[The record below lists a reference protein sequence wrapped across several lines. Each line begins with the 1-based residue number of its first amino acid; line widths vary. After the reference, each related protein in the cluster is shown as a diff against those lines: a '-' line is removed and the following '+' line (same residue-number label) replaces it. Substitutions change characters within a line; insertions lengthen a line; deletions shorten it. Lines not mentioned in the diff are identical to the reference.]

1 MRQTSSASSHQS
13 NPDIETSNS
22 QQQQLPQQHQ
32 QTRERE
38 QLQSTPAQYIPISAA
53 ADGKHQFIC
62 SKWEKRHEQR
72 LNSQFAV
79 QAVAQIAYYVNQ
91 DQSQT
96 WFEGQTTQIREQYQE
111 FESLRQDNSHA
122 LQNQELSLLKRIEHV
137 EIKQNKMLQDQTQES
152 INGKQKMDLQYSHML
167 NMEQEIKRELERQ
180 KMMQNS
186 MMTDQRLSSQQF
198 TEDINSIL
206 KQLHNLQ
213 QNSRNSNEIVE
224 SLGNQQNLTY
234 RRLDDLENNLTKFI
248 EVQTDTNFG
257 LDTKLDGAVR
267 DLENL
272 RSSVI
277 PLQEGMMHE
286 MRQRMNSLEVN
297 TSQSIESLEMSF
309 QTITSNF
316 QSTVSHLERL
326 SKESPI
332 QTLRDLDRKNMDLQT
347 QLQQLNDKSYLQEQ
361 IIYDF
366 RRDLAQN
373 MNEIE
378 RFFNKK
384 NEQVARAFTELSKEL
399 RINKMQAK
407 SSVLRRYFSGAV
419 RVVNQKVSNT
429 NVTPHNPE
437 SRQGM
442 TAEEFGFAKTF
453 NMGYEGFSKP
463 LPLPRSNP
471 IYQTRQEIFYIIALF
486 TAISFMASARKGN
499 EEALRS
505 QIKTTNRY
513 AELQIVPEYR
523 NLSQWKD

>member
-332 QTLRDLDRKNMDLQT
+332 QTLRDLDRKIMDLQT
-347 QLQQLNDKSYLQEQ
+347 QLQQLNDKSYL
-361 IIYDF
+361 
-366 RRDLAQN
+366 
-373 MNEIE
+373 
-378 RFFNKK
+378 
-384 NEQVARAFTELSKEL
+384 
-399 RINKMQAK
+399 
-407 SSVLRRYFSGAV
+407 RYFSGAV

-437 SRQGM
+437 SRKGM

-499 EEALRS
+499 EETLRS